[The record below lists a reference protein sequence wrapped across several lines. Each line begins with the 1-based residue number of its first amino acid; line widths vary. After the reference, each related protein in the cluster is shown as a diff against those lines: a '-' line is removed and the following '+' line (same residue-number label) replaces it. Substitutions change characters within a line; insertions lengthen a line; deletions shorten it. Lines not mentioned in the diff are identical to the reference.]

1 MASQPLKYLR
11 NTTGIP
17 SCCPG
22 EEQCRRQHVIHCRD
36 PLMEEPARSSMARST
51 HLRRPY
57 MKPLSFLLEQAPP
70 SRILNLMATC
80 RLETRHRDFLWQQ
93 GPQEIRQ
100 ALLDCDGFLT
110 SLTESQARDILTTGN
125 ISLLCRLAS
134 LLPGRAHAPYRLSR
148 ITHEKLWR
156 HLREHPDMRIRE
168 ALAGN
173 DDLPPAFGIPLADRI
188 RQHLP
193 FNWTAFRD
201 LRQDDVALLLQA
213 PYQRLL
219 EALPFEQYISDSSV
233 RRSFLQGVR
242 EHKDPLV
249 RLELS
254 GTSQDLSPYLRRHRA
269 ELFPDDRLAY
279 PDGMQESLCKTVW
292 DTQIAED
299 SATLQLTASG
309 KHLPLTYRQ
318 LTALAASLD
327 PCQREL
333 EEVIDFVF

>member
-70 SRILNLMATC
+70 SRILNLMTTC

-134 LLPGRAHAPYRLSR
+134 LLPGRAPPIAFPGSRTISCGGICANTPICASVKRWPAMTTFPRHLASLWQTGYASICLSAGRPFAICGRPTWPFCSRLPISDCSKRSRSSSTSATAAYAKPSSRACGTIRSARPSGAVRNIANPLPFPAPTQGGTLSR
-148 ITHEKLWR
+148 
-156 HLREHPDMRIRE
+156 
-168 ALAGN
+168 
-173 DDLPPAFGIPLADRI
+173 
-188 RQHLP
+188 
-193 FNWTAFRD
+193 
-201 LRQDDVALLLQA
+201 
-213 PYQRLL
+213 
-219 EALPFEQYISDSSV
+219 
-233 RRSFLQGVR
+233 
-242 EHKDPLV
+242 
-249 RLELS
+249 
-254 GTSQDLSPYLRRHRA
+254 
-269 ELFPDDRLAY
+269 
-279 PDGMQESLCKTVW
+279 
-292 DTQIAED
+292 
-299 SATLQLTASG
+299 
-309 KHLPLTYRQ
+309 
-318 LTALAASLD
+318 
-327 PCQREL
+327 
-333 EEVIDFVF
+333 

>member
-193 FNWTAFRD
+193 FNC
-201 LRQDDVALLLQA
+201 
-213 PYQRLL
+213 P
-219 EALPFEQYISDSSV
+219 SSS
-233 RRSFLQGVR
+233 RS
-242 EHKDPLV
+242 
-249 RLELS
+249 LS
-254 GTSQDLSPYLRRHRA
+254 AGR
-269 ELFPDDRLAY
+269 
-279 PDGMQESLCKTVW
+279 
-292 DTQIAED
+292 
-299 SATLQLTASG
+299 
-309 KHLPLTYRQ
+309 YR
-318 LTALAASLD
+318 
-327 PCQREL
+327 
-333 EEVIDFVF
+333 

>member
-254 GTSQDLSPYLRRHRA
+254 GTS
-269 ELFPDDRLAY
+269 
-279 PDGMQESLCKTVW
+279 
-292 DTQIAED
+292 
-299 SATLQLTASG
+299 
-309 KHLPLTYRQ
+309 
-318 LTALAASLD
+318 
-327 PCQREL
+327 
-333 EEVIDFVF
+333 